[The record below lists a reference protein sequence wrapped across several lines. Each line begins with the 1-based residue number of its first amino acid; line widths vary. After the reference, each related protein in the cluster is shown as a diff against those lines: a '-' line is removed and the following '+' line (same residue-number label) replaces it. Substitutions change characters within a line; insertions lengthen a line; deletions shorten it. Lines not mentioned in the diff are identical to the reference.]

1 MSVGYETDRD
11 TRAED
16 QQALEEIRGL
26 FARYRRIARHGVVSE
41 RAERDESADRDPV
54 ETEEVSS
61 LPGR

>member
-41 RAERDESADRDPV
+41 RERPAETR
-54 ETEEVSS
+54 EEQSEEAS
-61 LPGR
+61 TPAGR

>member
-11 TRAED
+11 TRTED

-41 RAERDESADRDPV
+41 REQADAPEDREPV
-54 ETEEVSS
+54 ETAEAS
-61 LPGR
+61 PRG